1 MYSRLR
7 NFYSDSL
14 CPGARSCERRARAGA
29 ASAAPRRARA
39 ARRSDLQFAV
49 QLRPGP
55 RRVARAPGRCSV
67 AAASARVKARGCGK
81 GGVNDRPF
89 VTQMSQLFCIYTT
102 STSRVAYFAGTDY
115 CMQPNADRTG
125 HARCTQPFLEKRAPR
140 SIPEL
145 VGPCRAS
152 QADAR
157 PLCFMVLASCSRSRR
172 HRGGQAATTTL

>member
-1 MYSRLR
+1 MRTARQSRSGER
-7 NFYSDSL
+7 GTT
-14 CPGARSCERRARAGA
+14 PGTGSAAQRSPVRSSTPPR
-29 ASAAPRRARA
+29 AAPRRAC
-39 ARRSDLQFAV
+39 SWS
-49 QLRPGP
+49 
-55 RRVARAPGRCSV
+55 CSV